1 MERIILNLDH
11 EWRFHKGDVI
21 MPKLNSHADSYS
33 SCKSGAVVGPAGKI
47 WNDVDW
53 RTVNLPHDYYAES
66 DFSEENVKAAGILKR
81 FQNNDFNTQYEI
93 IFIFFDCIYCFF
105 CVL

>member
-11 EWRFHKGDVI
+11 EWRFHRGDIVQQ
-21 MPKLNSHADSYS
+21 KTNSHADSYS

-47 WNDVDW
+47 WNDFNW

-66 DFSEENVKAAGILKR
+66 DFSEENLLSHGYRSRCNAWYRNHYRKYNQTIKW
-81 FQNNDFNTQYEI
+81 FKNNW
-93 IFIFFDCIYCFF
+93 
-105 CVL
+105 